1 MQRKPRPP
9 CKLLLA
15 THSQVLTLVC
25 SFFRKDQLPHKTYI
39 KDGPPKDAVE
49 AVAGQNKPWP
59 ADGIKGLLG
68 HTGKAVRITF
78 FAGAGAEEPEPAHV
92 RVYAL
97 TAEAYAA
104 DVDAQLKLLGGLGLR
119 GVRFARLPHEA
130 IAEE

>member
-1 MQRKPRPP
+1 MANRGAWA
-9 CKLLLA
+9 LLA
-15 THSQVLTLVC
+15 S
-25 SFFRKDQLPHKTYI
+25 RDPP
-39 KDGPPKDAVE
+39 GPTFQDE
-49 AVAGQNKPWP
+49 GGAG
-59 ADGIKGLLG
+59 
-68 HTGKAVRITF
+68 T
-78 FAGAGAEEPEPAHV
+78 GAGAEEPEPAHV